1 VKLGQKVMRGGKTM
15 FYFEEF
21 LAVRL
26 ITLLFVVIEV
36 VVLERIFVKN
46 RLGLASSF
54 TLVWKRFQFS
64 L

>member
-1 VKLGQKVMRGGKTM
+1 VKLGQKVMRGGKPM
-15 FYFEEF
+15 FCFEEF